1 MEERAVTEPSIA
13 GYAFVGLCL
22 LVFAATNSW
31 RVAGVLASRLTRLN
45 AKNMPQLSELSA
57 ATLMALMARLI
68 WRPAGSLV
76 NMPVE
81 VRLAVVCLAIMGWV
95 SSGRNLLFGVMM
107 GVGGVLIGAG

>member
-1 MEERAVTEPSIA
+1 MIEDLGA
-13 GYAFVGLCL
+13 GSAFAGLWL
-22 LVFAATNSW
+22 LIFAATSL
-31 RVAGVLASRLTRLN
+31 RPLAGWLMGRYTGLK
-45 AKNMPQLSELSA
+45 AKYTEHLSELA
-57 ATLMALMARLI
+57 AALLMAQMASVI